1 MHVIVVLLRVGTM
14 RISIYIVA
22 GLIVTLLTLILWETE
37 RADTTTGRRGIQP
50 GQQKNKK
57 NQNK

>member
-1 MHVIVVLLRVGTM
+1 MS
-14 RISIYIVA
+14 ISIYIVA

-37 RADTTTGRRGIQP
+37 RADTATGRRGIQP

>member
-1 MHVIVVLLRVGTM
+1 MS
-14 RISIYIVA
+14 ISIYIVA

-37 RADTTTGRRGIQP
+37 RADTATGRRGIQP

-57 NQNK
+57 KRNK